1 MSRLTDKLAELGI
14 PMDFARSFL
23 MANLDNPQLVFS
35 IASMY
40 DIDNAML
47 GELAGGY
54 SEQQVEGFF
63 AMHGIASAVLDERH
77 EFADQDM
84 PAQILPLIRMNEAA
98 GSSPLATGVLVAQVV
113 TQVGQPAFEAM
124 FDPSIFEGASD
135 GTFSTAELGF
145 SHLGALPA
153 TQATLESLFFGTVLA
168 AFRSIDASEQSEVE
182 SIMNFADMHLQHMLD
197 GDEALF
203 EQMVDMVL
211 GVFDPADAPMM
222 SDTQLQEM
230 AVTAGVKFVQ
240 IIGAQSEGDSLFI
253 GVLTGFM

>member
-14 PMDFARSFL
+14 SMEFARGFL
-23 MANLDNPQLVFS
+23 MSNLDNPQLVFS
-35 IASMY
+35 VASQY

-63 AMHGIASAVLDERH
+63 AMHGIASGVLDERH

-84 PAQILPLIRMNEAA
+84 PAQVLPLIHMND
-98 GSSPLATGVLVAQVV
+98 GTGMLATANLRAAVMAQVG
-113 TQVGQPAFEAM
+113 TAAYNAM

-145 SHLGALPA
+145 SHLGPLPA

-168 AFRSIDASEQSEVE
+168 AFRSIDASEQSELE

-222 SDTQLQEM
+222 SDAQLQEM

-240 IIGAQSEGDSLFI
+240 IVGAEAEGDSLFI